1 MISAPPLW
9 WWGTLGNDDDDDWWP
24 CRGQGGWWGLATS
37 PAPRWQVGLAPLTSP
52 RLRLRSS
59 DCNGVTTAVSSQPPA
74 RQHHTVKTSY
84 QASHTNHRLSSIQ
97 WTWEKCVVKRDF
109 VRCDRRDVLFLFS
122 STVFVKWTGINT
134 IRLIEIG
141 SGMFKMF
148 VVQLREASTERLKYD
163 F

>member
-1 MISAPPLW
+1 M
-9 WWGTLGNDDDDDWWP
+9 
-24 CRGQGGWWGLATS
+24 
-37 PAPRWQVGLAPLTSP
+37 
-52 RLRLRSS
+52 
-59 DCNGVTTAVSSQPPA
+59 
-74 RQHHTVKTSY
+74 
-84 QASHTNHRLSSIQ
+84 
-97 WTWEKCVVKRDF
+97 KRDF

-148 VVQLREASTERLKYD
+148 VVQLREASTQRLKYD